1 LDPVVETEKRIG
13 NFRVNRKVEWGKD
26 VTEEPRW
33 FARAPFRWFRREVGV
48 VGKRDSFGPAK
59 PGLTPSTSFLLRF

>member
-26 VTEEPRW
+26 VTEEPTW
-33 FARAPFRWFRREVGV
+33 FPRGSLPV
-48 VGKRDSFGPAK
+48 VSA
-59 PGLTPSTSFLLRF
+59 